1 MFSLSFLLL
10 KFYQSTVHP
19 VRTLFEA
26 QSKVLDSEAL
36 TGLVRLSLGLKT
48 SDRTPIPDGPK
59 GPYPTEQR
67 FARMLK
73 IRRGGSRFELI

>member
-1 MFSLSFLLL
+1 M
-10 KFYQSTVHP
+10 
-19 VRTLFEA
+19 
-26 QSKVLDSEAL
+26 LDSEAL

-73 IRRGGSRFELI
+73 IRRGCLQCISRIGEHNRVK